1 MYTDCGL
8 CIAYTCELC
17 STCRLYDVVRC
28 CGKLESFGLQHP
40 FPAVKG
46 EQILPDLPSSL
57 TALKLSVR
65 EAEGALVL
73 RQYKQLKELD
83 LEFANYP
90 DWWSEKQLISAIMEQ
105 RISVLHEVSLPTI
118 MTSSFFVCLE

>member
-1 MYTDCGL
+1 M
-8 CIAYTCELC
+8 
-17 STCRLYDVVRC
+17 RC
-28 CGKLESFGLQHP
+28 CGKLKSFGLQHP
-40 FPAVKG
+40 FPEVKL

-57 TALKLSVR
+57 TCLKLSVR

-90 DWWSEKQLISAIMEQ
+90 DQWSENQLKSAIMEQ
-105 RISVLHEVSLPTI
+105 RIFVLHEVSSPSI
-118 MTSSFFVCLE
+118 MPSPFFVCLE